1 MQSLALINKQER
13 KAKVIEESGLLTEMI
28 SGFLLSS

>member
-1 MQSLALINKQER
+1 MQSLDCKER